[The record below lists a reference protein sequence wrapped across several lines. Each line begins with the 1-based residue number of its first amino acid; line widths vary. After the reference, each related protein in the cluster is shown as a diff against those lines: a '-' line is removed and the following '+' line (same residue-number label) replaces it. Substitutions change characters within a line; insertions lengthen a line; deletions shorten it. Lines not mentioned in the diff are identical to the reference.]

1 MNPVPSNSDPS
12 MSPVARELFLQLLDL
27 PRDQR
32 REALATRGRGRG
44 MDPAIVAQVAR
55 LLDAD
60 DIAQQAN
67 FMTSPTA
74 SMSKTGAVITEG
86 PGSKVGSYKIL
97 QLIGEGGFGSVFLAE
112 QHEPVRRRV
121 ALKIIKLGMDTRQV
135 IARFEAER
143 QALALMDH
151 PHIARVLDGGATET
165 GRPYFVMEYVIGD
178 SITKF
183 ADAHALTVKERL
195 DLFQQV
201 CSAVQHAHTKG
212 IIHRDLK
219 PGNILVSMVDGKPF
233 AKVID
238 FGIAK
243 ATAGVGG
250 ALTDKTL
257 FTEHKQLIGTPEY
270 MSPEQAEGSLDID
283 TRTDVYSLG
292 VLLYELLT
300 GTTPIDGK
308 KLRSAALDEMR
319 RMIRDDEP
327 LAPSMKLS
335 RSLDTLASTA
345 AARKIE
351 PGKLSGLVKGELDW
365 IVLRSLEKERGRR
378 YETASALAEGVRRH
392 LAGEAVVAAPVSRTY
407 RLSKFVRKNKG
418 PVAAV
423 SAVMLAL
430 VAGGSVAVWQWN
442 RADRVASVLF
452 EEQQDVRGSIL
463 GFIKATFDS
472 KNYPQPRPGKGGFEV
487 SQYDEGGWK
496 LYRSADDRTLEIVA
510 LDAQGKEVPAK
521 TRDVLQAAAYYNWRL
536 LAALENTAESA
547 KLQKDAAEWSAY
559 TANLALA
566 QTAMDGGNFPEA
578 RKRLADAPENKR
590 GWEWALA
597 KQLASLYDYA
607 QDTTSYGSGFS
618 TDGGL
623 CYHFVVSHE
632 RDPVL
637 QIVRVSDASTVRE
650 MVNPPAV
657 PAHYVVRRK
666 ETPEGTVNAFEASYR
681 RTQTGFLSP
690 DGRYLVGL
698 DGLGEFVAL
707 DTVEGRLLPPSGN
720 PTYRN
725 AAVTLNASG
734 SAIALGLPSGDVDI
748 WFLGDASPVA
758 RVAVGAATIS
768 ALSLSRD
775 ARIVWTGDESGIV
788 SRIDVD
794 ARRVTSH
801 VRAHSRTI
809 NDLAVTSDEAR
820 VVSAAQDGVVRV
832 WGAALDSNQINYR
845 IRSREPRSVSVSADG
860 QWMAVGTEFDLSVL
874 GVSRAELRSRIPQYF
889 GEGLNIA
896 VSKFTSDGSRL
907 AVANK
912 WDAEGN
918 FGSFALVSLEA
929 EGGPDSNLDGWTFRT
944 GSTQALAIAAIL
956 ASSPNGPSGLTITT
970 PDGTRRIAGGADK
983 TVRFY
988 ETKDGKP
995 TLPATAES
1003 PDGVY
1008 REVAVFRMDDAV
1020 TNLQMTGDG
1029 TRLIIHLADGSAR
1042 VWDIRDPEERRK
1054 DLQAEWA
1061 ERVPAGQ
1068 YLNTLWASDTPEEK
1082 LRDAVIADQSLT
1094 PLRRL
1099 VAAEMLEE
1107 RLEDDRIAAEQAYAA
1122 VIKDQTDKQAVLD
1135 AAAKLELP
1143 KRVKARVVA
1152 KVEAWKYEL
1161 PQPSDA
1167 ERLAEETKQRKLL
1180 ETDRVAGLWGTTGEY
1195 GAPKLPSL
1203 QEFQAALAIREEL
1216 LGHAHPRTLDI
1227 LRMVALL
1234 ESEHGYGGDR
1244 FAELVARAATAS
1256 DRPTGHLISLY
1267 CEYASEAALSGDFE
1281 RAEAAL
1287 AFVREHVGS
1296 VADDEELSFGNS
1308 YFAEGRVSGKARDV
1322 RDNLLKFIEDE
1333 DGTELRRSA
1342 WFRIAGGPLA
1352 RAISAIRRADQSF
1365 IEIAS
1370 AGEEHQFNFSRRN
1383 PRNLIGIVLLRTR
1396 RGDLSGALGACKELC
1411 SLGDEDH
1418 LCFPT
1423 ESIVRH
1429 ALSGS
1434 EPATLAAAGEVDMK
1448 ADPSLKAPLSAHE
1461 HRQRAREAL
1470 AKARALM
1477 QPAADG
1483 TPSPWANDEDA
1494 KALIAEAAAL
1504 IEK

>member
-1 MNPVPSNSDPS
+1 MNSGPSNSDPS

-32 REALATRGRGRG
+32 REALVTRGKGI
-44 MDPAIVAQVAR
+44 DPVIVAQVAR

-243 ATAGVGG
+243 ATAGG

-308 KLRSAALDEMR
+308 KLRSAAFDEMR

-365 IVLRSLEKERGRR
+365 IVLRALEKERGRR
-378 YETASALAEGVRRH
+378 YETASALAEDVRRH
-392 LAGEAVVAAPVSRTY
+392 LAGEAVVAAPVSRVY

-430 VAGGSVAVWQWN
+430 LAGGSVAAWQWRN
-442 RADRVASVLF
+442 AQVAISAKNARDAEVERTLSRVQARLSNGNANARLGWVTRNGSDGKIEFGVELVTTPLAE
-452 EEQQDVRGSIL
+452 EEQIARPASSDSGDERLRMLASLAADSVDRLASQRDRAAEGVGKMNSIL
-463 GFIKATFDS
+463 QGWEGGPLVGRQTDGSTLAERDPLGWAVDNGLMFAEALKQERDKLAAQTAAAKQALSEMFLASTKTTSGMNSGLPAIPEIRGEPGVKLLPALVGDGTEA
-472 KNYPQPRPGKGGFEV
+472 RPHGFEF
-487 SQYDEGGWK
+487 QK
-496 LYRSADDRTLEIVA
+496 LDTETNQLAPIADDQLIPALADSAKQTL
-510 LDAQGKEVPAK
+510 Q
-521 TRDVLQAAAYYNWRL
+521 R
-536 LAALENTAESA
+536 ALEATE
-547 KLQKDAAEWSAY
+547 AAEWSAY

-566 QTAMDGGNFPEA
+566 QAAMAANDYPEA
-578 RKRLADAPENKR
+578 RRVVEQVPDGKK
-590 GWEWALA
+590 GWEWRFTHLQAHAVGVCIAGSRERFDVWIDEFGKLA
-597 KQLASLYDYA
+597 WKPLVSETWVRSYDPRTGLPEELRQQTEGDRERLARA
-607 QDTTSYGSGFS
+607 T
-618 TDGGL
+618 
-623 CYHFVVSHE
+623 
-632 RDPVL
+632 
-637 QIVRVSDASTVRE
+637 
-650 MVNPPAV
+650 
-657 PAHYVVRRK
+657 
-666 ETPEGTVNAFEASYR
+666 ASYVDLFGTPYMTMHDHVLNR
-681 RTQTGFLSP
+681 AIGPSGAAWRIAGGHGTGLS
-690 DGRYLVGL
+690 RYYLVDLNTNQALRWRSTLTAARVGNDQYL
-698 DGLGEFVAL
+698 TGIRLQDGQ
-707 DTVEGRLLPPSGN
+707 DSGN
-720 PTYRN
+720 
-725 AAVTLNASG
+725 
-734 SAIALGLPSGDVDI
+734 
-748 WFLGDASPVA
+748 
-758 RVAVGAATIS
+758 VAVM
-768 ALSLSRD
+768 
-775 ARIVWTGDESGIV
+775 
-788 SRIDVD
+788 RID
-794 ARRVTSH
+794 
-801 VRAHSRTI
+801 
-809 NDLAVTSDEAR
+809 
-820 VVSAAQDGVVRV
+820 Q
-832 WGAALDSNQINYR
+832 
-845 IRSREPRSVSVSADG
+845 
-860 QWMAVGTEFDLSVL
+860 F
-874 GVSRAELRSRIPQYF
+874 
-889 GEGLNIA
+889 
-896 VSKFTSDGSRL
+896 
-907 AVANK
+907 
-912 WDAEGN
+912 
-918 FGSFALVSLEA
+918 
-929 EGGPDSNLDGWTFRT
+929 GGPEQYEWSNPQLFT
-944 GSTQALAIAAIL
+944 AAIL
-956 ASSPNGPSGLTITT
+956 ASSPNGPSGLAITT
-970 PDGTRRIAGGADK
+970 PDGTRRIVGSADK

-988 ETKDGKP
+988 EAKDGKP
-995 TLPATAES
+995 TLPATAET
-1003 PDGVY
+1003 PEGVF
-1008 REVAVFRMDDAV
+1008 REVAVFRLFFAV
-1020 TNLQMTGDG
+1020 THLQMTGDG
-1029 TRLIIHLADGSAR
+1029 TRLIIHLEDGSAR

-1061 ERVPAGQ
+1061 ERVPAGA
-1068 YLNTLWASDTPEEK
+1068 YLDTLWASDTPDEK
-1082 LRDAVIADQSLT
+1082 LRDAVINDSSLT
-1094 PLRRL
+1094 PLSRL

-1107 RLEDDRIAAEQAYAA
+1107 RLEDDRLAAEAAYAS

-1143 KRVKARVVA
+1143 KRVNARVMA
-1152 KVEAWKYEL
+1152 KVAGWVYAEPE
-1161 PQPSDA
+1161 PSQA
-1167 ERLAEETKQRKLL
+1167 ERLTEETRQRRLAEATLTVERFQSWDTPNYPGDL
-1180 ETDRVAGLWGTTGEY
+1180 EDLRRAVAT
-1195 GAPKLPSL
+1195 
-1203 QEFQAALAIREEL
+1203 RDEL
-1216 LGHAHPRTLDI
+1216 LGEDDAESAKARWMLGVYTFARGKSLDEERDGVSIMRLAASQYRQSAPLSDVTLGMELNLAD
-1227 LRMVALL
+1227 
-1234 ESEHGYGGDR
+1234 
-1244 FAELVARAATAS
+1244 AEFWVGNAEQARA
-1256 DRPTGHLISLY
+1256 SLQ
-1267 CEYASEAALSGDFE
+1267 
-1281 RAEAAL
+1281 RAL
-1287 AFVREHVGS
+1287 ASVEADGQATDPKLNLQFSTAEVGGSGFQPRFHGKTLLSLEHSYQYEQSRVHNRER
-1296 VADDEELSFGNS
+1296 F
-1308 YFAEGRVSGKARDV
+1308 
-1322 RDNLLKFIEDE
+1322 
-1333 DGTELRRSA
+1333 T
-1342 WFRIAGGPLA
+1342 
-1352 RAISAIRRADQSF
+1352 
-1365 IEIAS
+1365 
-1370 AGEEHQFNFSRRN
+1370 
-1383 PRNLIGIVLLRTR
+1383 
-1396 RGDLSGALGACKELC
+1396 
-1411 SLGDEDH
+1411 DH
-1418 LCFPT
+1418 LRSLLQSSLTDRAVYFGTWIGLASGP
-1423 ESIVRH
+1423 EPIH
-1429 ALSGS
+1429 LSGS
-1434 EPATLAAAGEVDMK
+1434 RDSERLALLVPDDARLYLSLALHRYRTGQIVRSLEAAHQSIARCAAKSPAIDDLGRNRCDPLLQHGVLALIRHSLSSVNEATLAAAGEVDMK
-1448 ADPSLKAPLSAHE
+1448 ADPTLKAPLTADE
-1461 HRQRAREAL
+1461 HRRRAREAL

-1483 TPSPWANDEDA
+1483 TPSPWANDDDA